1 MNLRTLEPSLK
12 LVFFELIP
20 FNMDFISPSNYTNLG
35 SAEDIQN
42 RVFGEYTT
50 KDMSDYSQLAYSALM
65 KEQEQAYQTAMYNY
79 NNWYNSDAQRMQ
91 RRLAAGLNPYGLEGS
106 PAAAAASAPSAP
118 VARSTGT
125 AAKGVQSVSAIM
137 QNVIGTLSQAREIY
151 DLLSFKG
158 PLSEQQRRLAF
169 EQTSLAGRRSAAQ
182 EYENQFSQYLL
193 GLPEFSHLA
202 SSPRAQRY
210 QAETD
215 VVNSRIA
222 QLEYLINELYPSQK
236 DRNEALKA
244 LDAYR
249 YLLMNG
255 MYGAILDINTG
266 NKSAD
271 GVMKLFGLWL
281 RDSLHL

>member
-1 MNLRTLEPSLK
+1 MNLRTLEPSPK

-137 QNVIGTLSQAREIY
+137 QNLIGTMSQAREIY
-151 DLLSFKG
+151 DLLAFKG
-158 PLSEQQRRLAF
+158 PLSEQQRKLAF
-169 EQTSLAGRRSAAQ
+169 SQAGLINHKVEGQ
-182 EYENQFSQYLL
+182 VIENQFAKYLL
-193 GLPEFSHLA
+193 GVPDFEYLA
-202 SSPRAQRY
+202 DSPRAQRY
-210 QAETD
+210 KLESD
-215 VVNSRIA
+215 VMDARIS
-222 QLEYLINELYPSQK
+222 QIEFLITELYPSQK
-236 DRNEALKA
+236 ERNEALKA
-244 LDAYR
+244 LDDYR
-249 YLLMNG
+249 LALMHG
-255 MYGAILDINTG
+255 QFGAILDVDTG
-266 NKSAD
+266 NRAAD
-271 GVMKLFGLWL
+271 GVIKLFGLWL
-281 RDSLHL
+281 RDSLHF